1 MAKIQKIRKILKQKK
16 PFLLKR
22 YKIKELGI
30 FGSYLRAEE
39 GKRSDVDLLIDFRRS
54 PSFLEFMEIENYLAD
69 SLGMKVDLVMKSSLK
84 PRIGQHILR
93 EVEYL

>member
-1 MAKIQKIRKILKQKK
+1 MTKIQKIKKILKQKK

-30 FGSYLRAEE
+30 FGSYVRAEE
-39 GKRSDVDLLIDFRRS
+39 SKRSDVDLLINFRKS

-69 SLGMKVDLVMKSSLK
+69 TLGMKVDLVMKSSLK

>member
-1 MAKIQKIRKILKQKK
+1 MAKIQKIRKILRQKK
-16 PFLLKR
+16 PFLLER

-30 FGSYLRAEE
+30 FGSYLRGEE
-39 GKRSDVDLLIDFRRS
+39 GKKSDLDLLIDFRKS

-69 SLGMKVDLVMKSSLK
+69 ILGIKVDLVMKNSLK
-84 PRIGQHILR
+84 PRIGQHILS

>member
-1 MAKIQKIRKILKQKK
+1 MAKIQKIRKILQQKK

-30 FGSYLRAEE
+30 FGSYLRGME
-39 GKRSDVDLLIDFRRS
+39 GKGSDLDLLIDFRKS
-54 PSFLEFMEIENYLAD
+54 PTFLEFMEIENYLAD
-69 SLGMKVDLVMKSSLK
+69 ALGIKVDLVMKSSLK
-84 PRIGQHILR
+84 PRIGQQILE

>member
-1 MAKIQKIRKILKQKK
+1 MGKIQKIRKILKQKK

-30 FGSYLRAEE
+30 FGSYVRAEE
-39 GKRSDVDLLIDFRRS
+39 SKRSDVDLLINFRKS

-84 PRIGQHILR
+84 PRIGKHILR